1 MKKLL
6 FVMLAIFCVLPLFA
20 KSYLECLGEAKK
32 YEEQKR
38 WCYALGSYYDAL
50 GTDELPENK
59 VEAKEGYNRLKN
71 AIISGNP
78 GLGSFNVF
86 DFHDEWKNLLIDAE
100 KYGSS
105 ICIYDITVGD
115 LERGALDYTT
125 RTATYNAKIDY
136 RLGDRYNHTILIIEQ
151 GYKTVYKSDWTDLPE
166 QWPLFSASTDYD
178 AVYNIDGALVYTRD
192 IKIYDLEIPVYINA
206 FYELESKFL
215 WDHETA
221 GLYDYK
227 FNIVDENGKELVKG
241 KRWLLGDGD
250 KVSFSGISP
259 ELMDIIDSGKA
270 FVNPV
275 GCYLQYGKYNSAD
288 DKGGRTFMKN
298 FPEVQLS
305 MEQIVFI
312 CWNNTTDRIAK
323 NCFSTE
329 KYGDY
334 SVVNDIELITIDN
347 LQVQFLKTE
356 VTQRLYK
363 FVMDENPSYFWGDD
377 LPVESISWYDAIYF
391 CNKLSEIKDL
401 TPVYSVN
408 GSTNTSDWNYT
419 PHKGKSIDRNVEQ
432 NELADGFR
440 LPTSQEWEYAAK
452 GGENYNYAGNY
463 YLKEVG
469 WYNGNSKGETH
480 PIAQKKPNG
489 YGLYDMSGNVWEW
502 AWNEEDVYIDQ
513 ETYYHR
519 ICGGSWNSG
528 DAQCVCSGD
537 WTARVA
543 SSSSNTVGF
552 RIVRRFNSGEIFE
565 TQQEAEQEQ
574 LESEIKGQRIAEEQ
588 RGIAGNEKIIKKI
601 IDHIGLASIN
611 EMRVQVFKTE
621 VTQALY
627 EAVMGNNPSYFKGD
641 DLPVENISW
650 YDAIYFCNKLSEIM
664 GLLPVYIVN
673 GSTNTADWKYTPHT
687 KATIISS
694 IIQDEQA
701 NGFRLP
707 TKEEWQ
713 YAAKGGES
721 YKYAGNDDLDDLG
734 WYKENSDNKTHPV
747 AQKEANSYGLYDMS
761 GNVKEWCWDAWG
773 NEYRVMMNGSYLDD
787 ASTCRITKVN
797 GNLASTISHDTGFRI
812 VQSIK

>member
-6 FVMLAIFCVLPLFA
+6 FVMLVMFCVLPLFA
-20 KSYLECLGEAKK
+20 KSYTEYLAEAKK

-38 WCYALGSYYDAL
+38 WCYALGSYYDAM

-166 QWPLFSASTDYD
+166 QWPLHSASSNHDD
-178 AVYNIDGALVYTRD
+178 KYNINGALVYCRD
-192 IKIYDLEIPVYINA
+192 ARKSGEVSTYYFNA
-206 FYELESKFL
+206 FYQLYSKKL

-377 LPVESISWYDAIYF
+377 LPVESISWYDAICF

-552 RIVRRFNSGEIFE
+552 RIVQRLTSEDVITAQAQISAE
-565 TQQEAEQEQ
+565 TQSSVAPSTPKPTPRQPT
-574 LESEIKGQRIAEEQ
+574 EEEMWAMLM
-588 RGIAGNEKIIKKI
+588 GDDFAGTTSSGSSSNQKQQVSSSVGSGLSGSADSGGKSHSTQKNTDTGNGCMDGI
-601 IDHIGLASIN
+601 ID
-611 EMRVQVFKTE
+611 Q
-621 VTQALY
+621 
-627 EAVMGNNPSYFKGD
+627 
-641 DLPVENISW
+641 
-650 YDAIYFCNKLSEIM
+650 
-664 GLLPVYIVN
+664 
-673 GSTNTADWKYTPHT
+673 
-687 KATIISS
+687 IIW
-694 IIQDEQA
+694 
-701 NGFRLP
+701 
-707 TKEEWQ
+707 T
-713 YAAKGGES
+713 
-721 YKYAGNDDLDDLG
+721 
-734 WYKENSDNKTHPV
+734 
-747 AQKEANSYGLYDMS
+747 
-761 GNVKEWCWDAWG
+761 
-773 NEYRVMMNGSYLDD
+773 
-787 ASTCRITKVN
+787 
-797 GNLASTISHDTGFRI
+797 
-812 VQSIK
+812 

>member
-6 FVMLAIFCVLPLFA
+6 IAVLAMLCVLPLFA
-20 KSYLECLGEAKK
+20 KNYSEYLAEAKK
-32 YEEQKR
+32 YESQKK
-38 WCYALGSYYDAL
+38 WCYVLDSYYDAM

-59 VEAKEGYNRLKN
+59 MDAYESYSKLKN

-78 GLGSFNVF
+78 GFGNFNEF
-86 DFHDEWKNLLIDAE
+86 TIHDEWKNLLIDAE

-105 ICIYDITVGD
+105 ISIYDITIGE
-115 LERGALDYTT
+115 LERGALDYKT

-136 RLGDRYNHTILIIEQ
+136 RLGDRYNHTISIIEQ
-151 GYKTVYKSDWTDLPE
+151 GYKSAYKNDWTDLPKE
-166 QWPLFSASTDYD
+166 WPLYSVSSKYD
-178 AVYNIDGALVYTRD
+178 NVYNIDGALVYTRD
-192 IKIYDLEIPVYINA
+192 VKVYNLEIPVYINA
-206 FYELESKFL
+206 FYELELASKNL

-270 FVNPV
+270 FLNPV

-552 RIVRRFNSGEIFE
+552 RIVR
-565 TQQEAEQEQ
+565 T
-574 LESEIKGQRIAEEQ
+574 IK
-588 RGIAGNEKIIKKI
+588 
-601 IDHIGLASIN
+601 
-611 EMRVQVFKTE
+611 
-621 VTQALY
+621 
-627 EAVMGNNPSYFKGD
+627 
-641 DLPVENISW
+641 
-650 YDAIYFCNKLSEIM
+650 
-664 GLLPVYIVN
+664 
-673 GSTNTADWKYTPHT
+673 
-687 KATIISS
+687 
-694 IIQDEQA
+694 
-701 NGFRLP
+701 
-707 TKEEWQ
+707 
-713 YAAKGGES
+713 
-721 YKYAGNDDLDDLG
+721 
-734 WYKENSDNKTHPV
+734 
-747 AQKEANSYGLYDMS
+747 
-761 GNVKEWCWDAWG
+761 
-773 NEYRVMMNGSYLDD
+773 
-787 ASTCRITKVN
+787 
-797 GNLASTISHDTGFRI
+797 
-812 VQSIK
+812 